1 MKSLQSDIELNT
13 IISIV
18 VVSVLIIG
26 SSIFVYEKLYLDFV
40 STEVEAI
47 SENLS
52 VDLMG
57 TINVPEAQS
66 KQTELLLRLDE
77 YSYVESAALFDEK
90 NSALSH
96 YVGRAASSEQMQRS
110 NIQSSLSTL
119 STLNVGTHELDSSVV
134 VIKRIGEADLPLG
147 KFALKFSLQE
157 ALNDTR
163 RQFIASV
170 APLVGVLILIFF
182 IITHRL
188 QRRSLRPLAYL
199 IETMNSVVSE
209 HNYDV
214 EVKTFRKKETA
225 ALSNAFNN
233 MMANIRSQT
242 LINKQKTDLLI
253 GQQQEVERLA
263 NLDPLTNLPNR
274 QNLMKQLEAMLSK
287 AQNMKSDMALM
298 FLDMDGFKAINDTFG
313 HDIGDRFLQQ
323 VSESIKKVIPNE
335 SMLGRLGGDEFL
347 IIFEQSYSVVRLTE
361 IANNIID
368 SVALPY
374 EVDGL
379 RLSASISI
387 GIATAS
393 GCSFERSKLIT
404 HADVAMYKA
413 KELGKGRCIV
423 FNTEMLA
430 EKQREQYIDSKIV
443 DGLASDAFY
452 VVYQAKVNQATQI
465 VGFEALLRWE
475 DSELGNVPPFEF
487 IPIAEKNDKISLIT
501 KWVFEKVCGDIP
513 MIKTLFNDDVVVSIN
528 LSPQDI
534 HHIEV
539 TESIMKWLDTQQALR
554 KNIEFEITETAYMN
568 NFEHADGFFT
578 ALKEKGANIAL
589 DDFGTGYSSLS
600 YLSEL
605 VIDTLKIDRQFVS
618 QIGKSRRSEKI
629 TSTIIELAKS
639 LDCHVCAEGI
649 ETQAQAEFL
658 IERGCHMLQ
667 GYLYSRPKPLC
678 VIKQE
683 VEALESIR
691 VGTN

>member
-57 TINVPEAQS
+57 TINAPKAQS

-90 NSALSH
+90 NTALSH
-96 YVGRAASSEQMQRS
+96 YIGRAASSEQMQRS

-119 STLNVGTHELDSSVV
+119 STLNVGTYELDSSVV
-134 VIKRIGEADLPLG
+134 VIKRIGEADFPLG

-170 APLVGVLILIFF
+170 TPLVAALILISF

-209 HNYDV
+209 HNYDI

-225 ALSNAFNN
+225 ALSSAFNN

-274 QNLMKQLEAMLSK
+274 QNLMKQLETVLLK
-287 AQNMKSDMALM
+287 AQSNESDVALM

-313 HDIGDRFLQQ
+313 HDIGDRFLKQ
-323 VSESIKKVIPNE
+323 VSESITNSIPKNAV
-335 SMLGRLGGDEFL
+335 LGRLGGDEFL
-347 IIFEQSYSVVRLTE
+347 IIFDQDYSSERLSE
-361 IANNIID
+361 IAKNVIH
-368 SVALPY
+368 SVSLPH
-374 EVDGL
+374 EFDGM

-393 GCSFERSKLIT
+393 GCGFAKSKLIT

-413 KELGKGRCIV
+413 KELGKGKCVV
-423 FNTEMLA
+423 FNAEILA
-430 EKQREQYIDSKIV
+430 EKQRQKYIASKIV
-443 DGLASDAFY
+443 DGLESEAFSI
-452 VVYQAKVNQATQI
+452 VYQAKVNQAKQV
-465 VGFEALLRWE
+465 VGFEALLRWV
-475 DSELGNVPPFEF
+475 DDELGNIPPCEF
-487 IPIAEKNDKISLIT
+487 IPIAENSDKISLIT
-501 KWVFEKVCGDIP
+501 QWVVETVCGDIP
-513 MIKTLFNDDVVVSIN
+513 TIKALFNDDVVVSIN

-539 TESIMKWLDTQQALR
+539 TESILNWLDTGRAPRQ
-554 KNIEFEITETAYMN
+554 NIEFEITETAYMD
-568 NFEHADGFFT
+568 NFEQADGFFN

-618 QIGKSRRSEKI
+618 QIGKSKRSEQI
-629 TSTIIELAKS
+629 TTTIIELAKS
-639 LDCHVCAEGI
+639 LNCRVCAEGI
-649 ETQAQAEFL
+649 ETQAQAAFL

-678 VIKQE
+678 VIKSE
-683 VEALESIR
+683 VEAHSFVNEGAR
-691 VGTN
+691 